1 MTMTTPLIEPTFRV
15 EPRTIDVTTA
25 PSVGRERAVERG
37 MEGREAEASNAAQ
50 VPERVLAERLAFE
63 AQRGSLDAFNRLVQL
78 YERPIYNLALRIL
91 GQAEQAEDVTQETFL
106 RAYQSLHQFH
116 GGIFR
121 AWLARIATNRC
132 YDELRRR
139 RGAAGSYEAL
149 GFEPRVTWSNAPAR
163 DEPQARVE
171 RLELSRALEEALAC
185 LPDDQRVAVVL
196 SDVQGYDYGEIA
208 ALLGVPLGT
217 VRSRLSR
224 GRGRLRRALR
234 EERHAAA
241 GSRVDP
247 HGDAPLADE
256 GGHEVGEGR

>member
-1 MTMTTPLIEPTFRV
+1 MTMTGTLIEPTFRV
-15 EPRTIDVTTA
+15 EPRTVDLTTA
-25 PSVGRERAVERG
+25 PSAAGERAVERG
-37 MEGREAEASNAAQ
+37 MEGREAGAAEAAET
-50 VPERVLAERLAFE
+50 PERVVAERLAFE
-63 AQRGSLDAFNRLVQL
+63 ARGGSLDAFNRLVQL

-91 GQAEQAEDVTQETFL
+91 GQAEPAEDVTQETFL

-149 GFEPRVTWSNAPAR
+149 GFEPRVTWSTAPAR
-163 DEPQARVE
+163 EEPQARVE
-171 RLELSRALEEALAC
+171 RLELSRALEEALAR
-185 LPDDQRVAVVL
+185 LPDDQRIAVVL

-208 ALLGVPLGT
+208 ALTGVPLGT

-234 EERHAAA
+234 EERRATA

-247 HGDAPLADE
+247 HGAAPRAE
-256 GGHEVGEGR
+256 AGGHEVGAGR